1 MSDTTKRGKKTMHPT
16 KTAFR
21 LALLACLPGLAL
33 AANPA
38 ASPSGPYSSLR
49 PGTESKIEA
58 APTDIDKAAL
68 VETSVEVIE
77 IDQKRRLATV
87 RSNDGRVFDLK
98 IGDDVTN
105 LGTVKPGDFLEVT
118 YYVGKALSILPPGSA
133 KPGIEKE
140 VMQGDKAPVPGVAG
154 KQITRTGKVVSV
166 DKFKKTVTFI
176 GADNRVHEMALGGTD
191 LEHYLDELK
200 KDDVVQVAFVEAVAL
215 TLKPAKR

>member
-1 MSDTTKRGKKTMHPT
+1 MHPS

-38 ASPSGPYSSLR
+38 AAPSGPYSSLR
-49 PGTESKIEA
+49 PGTESTIET
-58 APTDIDKAAL
+58 APTDIDKATL

-77 IDQKRRLATV
+77 IDQKRRLVTV
-87 RSNDGRVFDLK
+87 RSKDGRMFDLK

-118 YYVGKALSILPPGSA
+118 YYVGKALAILPPDSA
-133 KPGIEKE
+133 EPGIEKE

-154 KQITRTGKVVSV
+154 KQITRTGKVISV

-176 GADNRVHEMALGGTD
+176 GADNKVHEMALGGTD
-191 LEHYLDELK
+191 LEHYLNELK

-215 TLKPAKR
+215 TLKPASR

>member
-1 MSDTTKRGKKTMHPT
+1 MHPS

-38 ASPSGPYSSLR
+38 AAPSGPYSSLR
-49 PGTESKIEA
+49 PGTESTIET
-58 APTDIDKAAL
+58 APTDIDKATL

-77 IDQKRRLATV
+77 IDQKRRLVTV
-87 RSNDGRVFDLK
+87 RSKDGRMFDLK

-118 YYVGKALSILPPGSA
+118 YYVGKALAILPPDSA
-133 KPGIEKE
+133 EPGIEKE

-154 KQITRTGKVVSV
+154 KQITRTGKVISV

-176 GADNRVHEMALGGTD
+176 GADNKVREMALGGTD
-191 LEHYLDELK
+191 LEHYLNELK

-215 TLKPAKR
+215 TLKPASR